1 MKVKLTK
8 YGMYLRLSRDDDS
21 KTESES
27 IKNQKIFLSEYIAKH
42 SNWFLVDIYTDD
54 GYTGTNF
61 NRPDFIRLINDV
73 NEGKIDL
80 VITKD
85 LSRLG
90 RDYIQ
95 VGYYTENYFPTRN
108 IRYIAVNDGV
118 DTFSKTNNNDIGPF
132 LAVVND
138 MYAKDISKKVRTVKR
153 TKAEKGEFIGAF
165 APYGYKKHPNDIT
178 KLIVDDEAAEVVKYI
193 FNEYINGKGL
203 AYIAHRLNERK
214 IDCPSVY
221 KQRSSRYHCKAIA
234 NLWGHNTI
242 KSILTNKVYTGD
254 LIQHKGEMVSYKVK
268 KYRLLPKSEYL
279 IKENAHEAII
289 DKKTFELAQDIL
301 KRKAHNIHRKEN
313 TEHLLAGLLYC
324 PICHN
329 KYTYQKQ
336 SGLKDDMVAICSMY
350 NRYGKDYCTRRAIRE
365 SVLNKFVVEDLRKNL
380 TEKIDKEKLINSI
393 DKSSINIEKKKIEK
407 RITDNKKRIN
417 EINKIL
423 KTAYEDRVNGIIDI
437 NEFVTYSESY
447 KKEQEELIQK
457 TENLNLKLQDY
468 ENTKEKELIK
478 YIKEIVSFENI
489 DRNIILNLIDS
500 IEITDKENIKINYK
514 FKV

>member
-27 IKNQKIFLSEYIAKH
+27 IKNQKIFLNEYIAKH

-73 NEGKIDL
+73 NAGKIDL

-95 VGYYTENYFPTRN
+95 VGYYTENYFPARN

-118 DTFSKTNNNDIGPF
+118 DTFSKTGHNDIGPF

-153 TKAEKGEFIGAF
+153 TKAQKGEFIGAF

-178 KLIVDDEAAEVVKYI
+178 KLIVDEEAAEVVKYI

-221 KQRSSRYHCKAIA
+221 KQRNSRYHCKAIA

-393 DKSSINIEKKKIEK
+393 DKNSINIEKKNIEK

-423 KTAYEDRVNGIIDI
+423 KTAYEDRVNGIIDT
-437 NEFVTYSESY
+437 NEFITYSESY

-500 IEITDKENIKINYK
+500 IEIMDKNNIKINYK
-514 FKV
+514 FTV

>member
-1 MKVKLTK
+1 MKVKITK
-8 YGMYLRLSRDDDS
+8 CGMYLRLSRDDDS

-27 IKNQKIFLSEYIAKH
+27 IKNQKEFLTKYI
-42 SNWFLVDIYTDD
+42 SNNPNWFLVDIYIDD
-54 GYTGTNF
+54 GFTGTNF
-61 NRPDFIRLINDV
+61 NRPDFIRLKNDI
-73 NEGKIDL
+73 EQRKIDL

-90 RDYIQ
+90 RDYID
-95 VGYYTENYFPTRN
+95 VGHYIEKYFPSKKV
-108 IRYIAVNDGV
+108 RYIAVNDGV
-118 DTFSKTNNNDIGPF
+118 DTFSKTSNNDIGPF
-132 LAVVND
+132 LSVVND

-178 KLIVDDEAAEVVKYI
+178 KLIIDEEPAEVVKYI
-193 FNEYINGKGL
+193 FNEYINGNGL
-203 AYIAHRLNERK
+203 VYIAHRLNERK
-214 IDCPSVY
+214 VDCPSIY
-221 KQRSSRYHCKAIA
+221 KQRNSKYHCKATA

-242 KSILTNKVYTGD
+242 KKILANRVYTGD

-279 IKENAHEAII
+279 IKENVHEAII
-289 DKKTFELAQDIL
+289 DRQTFELVQDIL
-301 KRKAHNIHRKEN
+301 KRKAHNIHKKEN

-336 SGLKDDMVAICSMY
+336 RGLKDDMVAICSMY

-365 SVLNKFVVEDLRKNL
+365 SNLNKYVLEDLRKNL
-380 TEKIDKEKLINSI
+380 QEKIDKEKLINSI
-393 DKSSINIEKKKIEK
+393 DKNSINTEKKKLEK
-407 RITDNKKRIN
+407 NITENKKRIN

-423 KTAYEDRVNGIIDI
+423 KTAYEDRVNGIIDTEQFI
-437 NEFVTYSESY
+437 SYSESY
-447 KKEQEELIQK
+447 KAEQNGLTQK
-457 TENLNLKLQDY
+457 TEKLELKLKDY
-468 ENTKEKELIK
+468 ENIKEKELMK

-500 IEITDKENIKINYK
+500 IEIVNKENIRINYK
-514 FKV
+514 FAI

>member
-27 IKNQKIFLSEYIAKH
+27 IKNQKIFLTEYIAKH

-73 NEGKIDL
+73 NAGKIDL

-138 MYAKDISKKVRTVKR
+138 MYAKDISRKVRTVKK
-153 TKAEKGEFIGAF
+153 TKAEKGKFIGAF
-165 APYGYKKHPNDIT
+165 APYGYKKQPNDT
-178 KLIVDDEAAEVVKYI
+178 SKLIVDEEAAEVVKYI
-193 FNEYINGKGL
+193 FSEYINGNGL

-221 KQRSSRYHCKAIA
+221 KQRNSKYHCKAIA

-242 KSILTNKVYTGD
+242 RFILKNKVYTGD
-254 LIQHKGEMVSYKVK
+254 LIQHKGEMISYKIK
-268 KYRLLPKSEYL
+268 KYRLLPESQYL
-279 IKENAHEAII
+279 IKKNAHDAII

-301 KRKAHNIHRKEN
+301 KRKAHNVNRKKN
-313 TEHLLAGLLYC
+313 KEHLLAGLLYC
-324 PICHN
+324 PMCH
-329 KYTYQKQ
+329 KRYTYQKQ
-336 SGLKDDMVAICSMY
+336 SGLKNDMVVICSTY
-350 NRYGKDYCTRRAIRE
+350 NRYGKNYCTRRAIRE

-380 TEKIDKEKLINSI
+380 NEKIDKEKLINSI
-393 DKSSINIEKKKIEK
+393 DKSNINIEKKKIEK
-407 RITDNKKRIN
+407 KIDENKKRIN
-417 EINKIL
+417 KINKIL
-423 KTAYEDRVNGIIDI
+423 KTVYEDRVNGIIDKM
-437 NEFVTYSESY
+437 EFVTYFESY
-447 KKEQEELIQK
+447 KKEQKYLIQK
-457 TENLNLKLQDY
+457 KEKLKLELYDY
-468 ENTKEKELIK
+468 ENKKEKGLIK
-478 YIKEIVSFENI
+478 YIKKFMNFENI

-500 IEITDKENIKINYK
+500 IEIMDKDKIKINYK